1 MTIYIAKKSLFDLI
15 RNDDY
20 FFTNHAYLD
29 EQGYLDDIVRSISQ
43 LLNTRCILPTSHQQ
57 TFLPLN
63 YGLPYLFGLQE
74 TDDMMNPNTHADWQK
89 TLERTIQHFEPR
101 LIRPKVK
108 IQKVEI
114 QQQRLHIL
122 ISATVNIQTLQKKIA
137 FPITLHPS
145 Y

>member
-1 MTIYIAKKSLFDLI
+1 MYVAKKSLFDLI
-15 RNDDY
+15 RDDDY
-20 FFTNHAYLD
+20 FSSNHAYLD

-43 LLNTRCILPTSHQQ
+43 LLNTRCILPKSRQQ

-74 TDDMMNPNTHADWQK
+74 TDDMMNPNTYTDWQK

-108 IQKVEI
+108 IQKVDI
-114 QQQRLHIL
+114 QQQRLDIL
-122 ISATVNIQTLQKKIA
+122 ISATVHIQCMPKKFA
-137 FPITLHPS
+137 FPITIQPK